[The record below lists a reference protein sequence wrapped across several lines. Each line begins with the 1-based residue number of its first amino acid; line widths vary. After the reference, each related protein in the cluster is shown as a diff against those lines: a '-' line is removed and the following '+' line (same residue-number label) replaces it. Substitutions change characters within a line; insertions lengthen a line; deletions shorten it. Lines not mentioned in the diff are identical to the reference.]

1 VASHRKSN
9 ANQTIAAAQ
18 KPRTAKKVGQEPA
31 AVDPLVLQR
40 TIANPE
46 VASAVDISALQRI
59 IGNQAVTRLIQAE
72 SSAAG
77 RQRVQLQEEEEEAVQ
92 ERSLPDRQ
100 AETQTDVTRVS
111 RLPRDNEEG
120 EDLLRM
126 STRLEG
132 SRAGGDHR
140 REGHVSEETSRPTA
154 TQAQF
159 ELGTPGD
166 VYEQEADRVAE
177 QVAQNISSS
186 GVQAG
191 GFTLNRIRDMVSEK
205 GISLS
210 RSLTGSQLQTV
221 SSIERDGS
229 KMLRVSRLDK
239 SASQA
244 EQTIPS
250 SLEERIRQ
258 GKGQG
263 DALSPS
269 VQATMGDQLGH
280 NFTDVRVKTDAEA
293 SELTQSLGAKAFTN
307 GSDIWLGQGESVNDV
322 KLMAHELTHVV
333 QQGAA
338 PSLVSKRT
346 SILDRAPASEVLS
359 HLQAVLGD
367 NSSNDASIYRKEI
380 RQFLREN
387 DSNRITTLRRQILE
401 SPAAEG
407 ISQKDGADSVRLAAC
422 GGGAKSFPTISTIAG
437 NSNVKTARNE
447 DWSGGEKDFLERSGW
462 VMWNAKDDT
471 YKVIQRRKGDE
482 FGVNPG
488 AKPADNPP
496 TYCVGHYHTHPPLSK
511 KMKKERKEYHKE
523 TGKEMYPV
531 APSDAD
537 KNFANG
543 HKNPGVVED
552 FLFASRW
559 PSWLRRDYYYGPKQ
573 RPGAPESLDEEGS

>member
-1 VASHRKSN
+1 VASHQKSN
-9 ANQTIAAAQ
+9 ANQTITAAQ
-18 KPRTAKKVGQEPA
+18 KPQTAKKVGQESA
-31 AVDPLVLQR
+31 ATVLQVDPLLLQR
-40 TIANPE
+40 AIATPA
-46 VASAVDISALQRI
+46 VASAADISALQRT
-59 IGNQAVTRLIQAE
+59 IGNQAVTRLIQSE
-72 SSAAG
+72 SIAPD
-77 RQRVQLQEEEEEAVQ
+77 RQRVQLQTEEEEEEAIQ
-92 ERSLPDRQ
+92 GRSLPERR
-100 AETQTDVTRVS
+100 AGSQTNLTRVS

-126 STRLEG
+126 SRRPG
-132 SRAGGDHR
+132 GGPPGGDHR
-140 REGHVSEETSRPTA
+140 REDYVSEEASRPA
-154 TQAQF
+154 LARAQF
-159 ELGTPGD
+159 KLGTPGD
-166 VYEQEADRVAE
+166 VYEQEADRLAE
-177 QVAQNISSS
+177 QVAQNVSSS
-186 GVQAG
+186 AAQAG
-191 GFTLNRIRDMVSEK
+191 GLTLNRIRDMVSEK

-210 RSLTGSQLQTV
+210 RSPNGSQLQTV
-221 SSIERDGS
+221 SSVERDGS

-239 SASQA
+239 SASRT
-244 EQTIPS
+244 EQTIPL

-263 DALSPS
+263 DALPPS
-269 VQATMGDQLGH
+269 VQATMGGQLGH
-280 NFTDVRVKTDAEA
+280 DFRDVRVKTDVEA

-338 PSLVSKRT
+338 PRLVSKA
-346 SILDRAPASEVLS
+346 SILDRAPASEVLG
-359 HLQAVLGD
+359 HLQAILRD
-367 NSSNDASIYRKEI
+367 NSSHDDPIYRKEI

-401 SPAAEG
+401 SPVAEG

-422 GGGAKSFPTISTIAG
+422 GGGTKSFPTISTIAG
-437 NSNVKTARNE
+437 NSNVKTARDE
-447 DWSGGEKDFLERSGW
+447 DWKGGEKDFLERSGW

-471 YKVIQRRKGDE
+471 YKVIQRKKGDE

-488 AKPADNPP
+488 PKPADNPP

-511 KMKKERKEYHKE
+511 KMKTERKEYRKK

-543 HKNPGVVED
+543 LKNPGVVED
-552 FLFASRW
+552 FWFASRW

-573 RPGAPESLDEEGS
+573 RPGAPEST